1 MDLDA
6 IFRLIE
12 RAEQS
17 AFSKIE
23 VQQGDL
29 KIVLERGAIAQLP
42 ANTPFQ
48 LQPQTPAQT
57 PQAEE
62 RDAVRSPISG
72 VFYLAKEPGADPF
85 VQVGS
90 KVQQGDTLCI
100 IEAMKTMNEIRAPK
114 NCVIAGILVTDGAT
128 ISAGDELFSLSEGN

>member
-6 IFRLIE
+6 IFRLME

-17 AFSKIE
+17 AFTKIE

-29 KIVLERGAIAQLP
+29 KVVLERGAQESLPVTAYTAQ
-42 ANTPFQ
+42 Q
-48 LQPQTPAQT
+48 LLA
-57 PQAEE
+57 QAETQQQEE
-62 RDAVRSPISG
+62 RNAVRSPISG
-72 VFYLAKEPGADPF
+72 VFYLSKEPGAAPF
-85 VQVGS
+85 VQAGS
-90 KVQQGDTLCI
+90 TVNKGDTLCI

>member
-17 AFSKIE
+17 AFTKVD

-29 KIVLERGAIAQLP
+29 HIILERGATAQT
-42 ANTPFQ
+42 ASFAM
-48 LQPQTPAQT
+48 PAQSKQ
-57 PQAEE
+57 PEPAQPDEK
-62 RDAVRSPISG
+62 DAVRSPISG
-72 VFYLAKEPGADPF
+72 VFYLAKEPGAAPF
-85 VQVGS
+85 VQAGS
-90 KVQQGDTLCI
+90 KVNKGDTLCI

-114 NCVIAGILVTDGAT
+114 NCVITGILAADGAT
-128 ISAGDELFSLSEGN
+128 ISAGDPLFLLDEGN

>member
-6 IFRLIE
+6 IIRLMD

-29 KIVLERGAIAQLP
+29 RILLERGAVASASAP
-42 ANTPFQ
+42 AYSQQESQQASAVSTDEK
-48 LQPQTPAQT
+48 QT
-57 PQAEE
+57 
-62 RDAVRSPISG
+62 VRSPISG
-72 VFYLAKEPGADPF
+72 VFYLAKEPGAAPF
-85 VQVGS
+85 VQAGS
-90 KVQQGDTLCI
+90 KVNKGDTLCI

-114 NCVIAGILVTDGAT
+114 NCVITGILAADGAT
-128 ISAGDELFSLSEGN
+128 ISAGDPLFLLDEGN

>member
-6 IFRLIE
+6 IIRLMD

-29 KIVLERGAIAQLP
+29 RILLERGAGVSVA
-42 ANTPFQ
+42 
-48 LQPQTPAQT
+48 PAQT
-57 PQAEE
+57 QQEVKQPQAAQT
-62 RDAVRSPISG
+62 DGKGTVRSPISG
-72 VFYLAKEPGADPF
+72 VFYLAKEPGAAPF
-85 VQVGS
+85 VQTGS
-90 KVQQGDTLCI
+90 KVNKGDTLCI

-114 NCVIAGILVTDGAT
+114 NCVITGIFVIDGAT
-128 ISAGDELFSLSEGN
+128 ISAGDPLFLLDEGN

>member
-6 IFRLIE
+6 IIRLMD

-29 KIVLERGAIAQLP
+29 RILLERSAVASAAAPVYSQQELQQASAVLP
-42 ANTPFQ
+42 DEK
-48 LQPQTPAQT
+48 QT
-57 PQAEE
+57 
-62 RDAVRSPISG
+62 VRSPISG
-72 VFYLAKEPGADPF
+72 VFYLAKEPGAAPF
-85 VQVGS
+85 VQAGS
-90 KVQQGDTLCI
+90 KVNKGDTLCI

-114 NCVIAGILVTDGAT
+114 NCVIAGILAADGAT
-128 ISAGDELFSLSEGN
+128 ISAGDPLFLLDEGN

>member
-6 IFRLIE
+6 IIRLME

-29 KIVLERGAIAQLP
+29 RILLERGAVVVAAPVAAPQQQSKP
-42 ANTPFQ
+42 AEATQ
-48 LQPQTPAQT
+48 SDDK
-57 PQAEE
+57 
-62 RDAVRSPISG
+62 DAVRSPISG
-72 VFYLAKEPGADPF
+72 VFYLAKEPGAAPF

-90 KVQQGDTLCI
+90 KVSKGDTLCI
-100 IEAMKTMNEIRAPK
+100 IEAMKTMNEIRAPR
-114 NCVIAGILVTDGAT
+114 NGVITAILATDAAT
-128 ISAGDELFSLSEGN
+128 LTAGDPLFLLSEGN